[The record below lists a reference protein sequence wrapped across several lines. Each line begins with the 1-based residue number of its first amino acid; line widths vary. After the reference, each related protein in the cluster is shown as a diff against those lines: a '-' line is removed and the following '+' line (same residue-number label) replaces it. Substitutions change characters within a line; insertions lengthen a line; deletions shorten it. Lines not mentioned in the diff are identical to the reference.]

1 MAKICIV
8 GYGYVGRSQAALL
21 AGREHSV
28 EAYDPPFVDDW
39 NERYRTFGATS
50 AGATGC
56 RVWSSDTVVEQ
67 CDLAI
72 VCVPSPAREDGSC
85 DTSIVEAAVSH
96 VIEKNQCGCLIL
108 IRSTVPPG
116 TTSRLSFTHGHG
128 ASLEPTDRLHFSPEF
143 VVERT
148 GDEARDRM
156 IVGGPR
162 AAEVL
167 SYFDRALPAE
177 ARRVVCSATEAEMVK
192 YMTNAFLAVKVAFA
206 TEMSDIG
213 RALGLDYAQLRE
225 LWLLDDRVG
234 RSHTMVYGDRR
245 GFGGK
250 CLPKDVLAL
259 EALARERGVSAPLLS
274 GALMYSQGPGAPNG
288 T

>member
-8 GYGYVGRSQAALL
+8 GYGYVGRSQARLL
-21 AGREHSV
+21 QGSGHDVNAWDPTAG
-28 EAYDPPFVDDW
+28 
-39 NERYRTFGATS
+39 FGN
-50 AGATGC
+50 
-56 RVWSSDTVVEQ
+56 SDHLRRLEN

-72 VCVPSPAREDGSC
+72 VCVPTPAHEYGSC
-85 DTSIVEAAVSH
+85 DTSIVEAAVAH
-96 VIEKNQCGCLIL
+96 VIATNRRDCLIL

-116 TTSRLSFTHGHG
+116 TTETLSYRHGT
-128 ASLEPTDRLHFSPEF
+128 PTGVGSVVTRNVRIHFSPEF

-167 SYFDRALPAE
+167 GYFERALPAE
-177 ARRVVCSATEAEMVK
+177 ARRVVCSTTEAEMVK
-192 YMTNAFLAVKVAFA
+192 YMTNAYLAVKVAFC
-206 TEMSDIG
+206 TEVSDI
-213 RALGLDYAQLRE
+213 AKTMGLDYQTLRE
-225 LWLLDDRVG
+225 LWLLDERVG

-245 GFGGK
+245 GYGGK
-250 CLPKDVLAL
+250 CLPKDTLAL
-259 EALARERGVSAPLLS
+259 EALARERGVRPHLLS
-274 GALMYSQGPGAPNG
+274 AALEYSQGADQPNG